1 MPRHTRRHLSQGS
14 RDTLLRAA
22 GEFRRVCV
30 ATITEAPINGP
41 EAKSVDAAMNA
52 VDGIA
57 ETLTGR
63 RDHFHLKG
71 HGQGIG

>member
-1 MPRHTRRHLSQGS
+1 MARTTRRHLSQGT
-14 RDTLLRAA
+14 RDNLLKSA
-22 GEFRRVCV
+22 GDFRRVCV

-41 EAKSVDAAMNA
+41 EAHSVHAAMKA
-52 VDGIA
+52 VDSIA

-71 HGQGIG
+71 HGKGIG

>member
-1 MPRHTRRHLSQGS
+1 MPRHTRPHLSQLS
-14 RDTLLRAA
+14 RDNLLQAA
-22 GEFRRVCV
+22 GEFRRVLV
-30 ATITEAPINGP
+30 VTITEAPINGP

-63 RDHFHLKG
+63 RDHFHLKE